1 MSQEKL
7 LNYFNGEELPSSV
20 WKGKYAYQD
29 EQTPDDMHK
38 RMAKEFARIEE
49 KYQDLE
55 KDEYDKTEGSSALIL
70 SEYGKDRQDLT
81 EESIYNLFKDFQYI
95 IPQGSVMA
103 QLGVDNI
110 GSLSNCFVIGQP
122 YDSYGGI
129 FQKDEEMAQLMKR
142 RGGVGIDISTLR
154 PEGAPT
160 SNAAKTSTGAISFM
174 HRFSNTTREVA
185 QNGRRGALL
194 CSMDV
199 NHPDI
204 LEFIKIKRDLTKV
217 TGANISIKLNDEFM
231 KAVENDED
239 YILRFPC
246 DVHVGDLDEY
256 DHEPYNIL
264 QEEVEGEYFKKI
276 KAREYWEEIIKSAHN
291 VAEPGLIFTENHHE
305 YSPDGVYDQYKGVTT
320 NPCFRGDMK
329 LLTSSGY
336 QTFKSLENQECEL
349 INKNGDIVQGTVWC
363 SGEKLIY
370 KITTWNNTHIYCTA
384 DHEFMTTK
392 GETIRALDLKGHRL
406 MPFYSLNKEINEYVK
421 LGFLQGDGNLTRLN
435 SKDHLGLEVNIG
447 EKDYEIGELF
457 GIPKLD
463 SGAIYLSG
471 YNELLKQLKFDS
483 SVLPERSLPKT
494 FNLWD
499 KKDQLMFFKGMYS
512 ANGSIITD
520 QRIAYKTTSKDLAD
534 QMLDFL
540 SFCGITAYVTTNK
553 EKNVTFSNGQY
564 LCKESYDI
572 NIHQFESVKIFAEK
586 IGFVHTYKNEALEN
600 LILAKAP
607 KVRQVQYH
615 EKDKVYD
622 FNLQDSTHW
631 GIVEGV
637 IAHNCGE
644 IFMQPYDAC
653 RLIAVNLYSFVEN
666 PFTKEAKFN
675 FDKFYELNYE
685 AMRLSDDLIDLEL
698 QYINRIINKINNG
711 DDNEPLLTE
720 SNLWNNIKK
729 TASNS
734 RRAGLGFT
742 ALGDTLAALGLKY
755 DSDEALDM
763 IEKIMHK
770 KMESELDCT
779 IDLAILRGPFEGWSR
794 SNEFPLTIN
803 EDEIPSNRFYE
814 FIKDTYPDQMKRM
827 IEYGRRNVSWST
839 VAPTGTVSLL
849 TQTTS
854 GVEPLFLPFY
864 MRRKKVNPNDE
875 NVRIDFTDDS
885 GDNWQEFPVL
895 HPKFKHWCIVE
906 KDVYPDEIE
915 SEEELNN
922 LFKESPWYGS
932 TANDIDWIKRVEIQS
947 IIQQYISHSI
957 SSCLIGDSHLISTN
971 EGLVYLEDFGE
982 ELEGFSEIK
991 GEYKTKN
998 HEDDLV
1004 NIDEFYYNGEKETI
1018 KIELQNGNFIQGTP
1032 NHKLYVLDKNYT
1044 GIWKQLS
1051 DISKE
1056 DYIIGRKGLEFFG
1069 NSQKTIASIMGTP
1082 FSTNI
1087 SGGSTKNIK
1096 IPKRVSKNLARL
1108 LGYLISDGSVSTN
1121 GISLSQVRNNVVE
1134 DFIEIVKSEF
1144 GLEATIIPDN
1154 RTENDLV
1161 SVVVNS
1167 RILRDFMYY
1176 LGLDKKCCDKTTP
1189 KIILQGAGR
1198 VQTAEYLKGLTLDGH
1213 ISTENITVMTSCS
1226 YKLIKEILIILNQFG
1241 IEGNIIQVNTEG
1253 TERLFPN
1260 SDTPYKTKDAW
1271 AIYCNKINSKLFFQ
1285 YIGFA
1290 EERKTIEFSDK
1301 FNSTQVKWSGSPV
1314 PNFGIRE
1321 SLKDIDID
1329 FRSQKCKNFIR
1340 DYSSNYKSDLELS
1353 YDNILYLI
1361 DLGLGSHIPDII
1373 TDKTYMFN
1381 KVINIKKED
1390 IPKKTYDLHIKN
1402 GNSYIVN
1409 NIVSHNTINLP
1420 SDVKEEEV
1428 GEIYMEAWKRGL
1440 KGITVNYMQHS
1451 VVTH

>member
-1 MSQEKL
+1 M
-7 LNYFNGEELPSSV
+7 
-20 WKGKYAYQD
+20 
-29 EQTPDDMHK
+29 
-38 RMAKEFARIEE
+38 
-49 KYQDLE
+49 
-55 KDEYDKTEGSSALIL
+55 
-70 SEYGKDRQDLT
+70 
-81 EESIYNLFKDFQYI
+81 
-95 IPQGSVMA
+95 
-103 QLGVDNI
+103 
-110 GSLSNCFVIGQP
+110 
-122 YDSYGGI
+122 
-129 FQKDEEMAQLMKR
+129 
-142 RGGVGIDISTLR
+142 
-154 PEGAPT
+154 
-160 SNAAKTSTGAISFM
+160 
-174 HRFSNTTREVA
+174 
-185 QNGRRGALL
+185 RGALMIT
-194 CSMDV
+194 MDI

-204 LEFIKIKRDLTKV
+204 LDFIKIKRDLTKV

-246 DVHVGDLDEY
+246 DVHIGDLDEY

-264 QEEVEGEYFKKI
+264 QEEVKGEYFKKI
-276 KAREYWEEIIKSAHN
+276 KAKEYWEEIIKSAHN
-291 VAEPGLIFTENHHE
+291 VAEPGLLFWDNMID
-305 YSPDGVYDQYKGVTT
+305 YSPDGVYDEYKAIST
-320 NPCFRGDMK
+320 NPC
-329 LLTSSGY
+329 S
-336 QTFKSLENQECEL
+336 
-349 INKNGDIVQGTVWC
+349 
-363 SGEKLIY
+363 
-370 KITTWNNTHIYCTA
+370 
-384 DHEFMTTK
+384 
-392 GETIRALDLKGHRL
+392 
-406 MPFYSLNKEINEYVK
+406 
-421 LGFLQGDGNLTRLN
+421 
-435 SKDHLGLEVNIG
+435 
-447 EKDYEIGELF
+447 EIGMSN
-457 GIPKLD
+457 D
-463 SGAIYLSG
+463 S
-471 YNELLKQLKFDS
+471 
-483 SVLPERSLPKT
+483 
-494 FNLWD
+494 
-499 KKDQLMFFKGMYS
+499 
-512 ANGSIITD
+512 
-520 QRIAYKTTSKDLAD
+520 
-534 QMLDFL
+534 
-540 SFCGITAYVTTNK
+540 
-553 EKNVTFSNGQY
+553 
-564 LCKESYDI
+564 
-572 NIHQFESVKIFAEK
+572 
-586 IGFVHTYKNEALEN
+586 
-600 LILAKAP
+600 
-607 KVRQVQYH
+607 
-615 EKDKVYD
+615 
-622 FNLQDSTHW
+622 
-631 GIVEGV
+631 
-637 IAHNCGE
+637 
-644 IFMQPYDAC
+644 C

-675 FDKFYELNYE
+675 FDKFYEVNYE
-685 AMRLSDDLIDLEL
+685 SLRLMDDLVDLEL
-698 QYINRIINKINNG
+698 EYVDRILNKIEN
-711 DDNEPLLTE
+711 DPEPNEMKQIEKDTWLRLKE
-720 SNLWNNIKK
+720 MGRKG
-729 TASNS
+729 
-734 RRAGLGFT
+734 RRTGLGFT

-763 IEKIMHK
+763 IDKIMHK

-794 SNEFPLTIN
+794 SNEFPITIK

-814 FIKDTYPDQMKRM
+814 FIKETYPDQMKRM
-827 IEYGRRNVSWST
+827 IDWGRRNVSFST
-839 VAPTGTVSLL
+839 VAPTGSLSIL
-849 TQTTS
+849 AQTTS
-854 GVEPLFLPFY
+854 GVEPLFMPFY

-895 HPKFKHWCIVE
+895 HPKFKDWCIVE

-915 SEEELNN
+915 SEEELNT

-947 IIQQYISHSI
+947 IIQKYISHSI

-971 EGLVYLEDFGE
+971 EGLVYLEDLGG

-998 HEDDLV
+998 HEDELV

-1082 FSTNI
+1082 FSTDI

-1134 DFIEIVKSEF
+1134 DFIKIVKSEF

-1198 VQTAEYLKGLTLDGH
+1198 AQTAEYLKGLTLDGH

-1241 IEGNIIQVNTEG
+1241 IEGNIIKVNTEG

-1260 SDTPYKTKDAW
+1260 SDIPYKTKDAW

-1290 EERKTIEFSDK
+1290 EDRKTFEFSDK
-1301 FNSTQVKWSGSPV
+1301 FNSTQAKWSGSPV

-1321 SLKDIDID
+1321 SLKDIDFD
-1329 FRSQKCKNFIR
+1329 FKSQKCKNFIR

-1440 KGITVNYMQHS
+1440 KGITVNHMQHS